1 MSTSK
6 PPSRLVN
13 EIESRIDRVEE
24 IERGSDLDETI
35 EFYEG
40 LERRLRELEDASG
53 ETPKTRARLEFVEER
68 LGDLYETRERALER
82 ESDDAGSG
90 GSEDESEGRSADV
103 VDDDSAT
110 DEQTVT
116 GDDSEGATFEPSVP
130 DIDLSDY
137 VGREELKSELRSRVL
152 GPYREPERIESLG
165 LSQVTG
171 VLFYGPPGT
180 GKSLAAKAL
189 GGEAELSYIEVKIP
203 DIKDRYVGGSEEN
216 VRELF
221 DEAAANAPCV
231 VCMDEVDALATE
243 RGDDN
248 NATGKDDMVNAFLD
262 EFEKAPEGVL
272 VIGTTN
278 RRDRIDDAFERKGRF
293 EKAIEVGLPEFE
305 DRLRLLSHYMRTPV
319 ERPHDDDLRL
329 AAIARETDGYSCAD
343 LRQLVDEAA
352 WDVYEREQDRI
363 GTENFEA
370 ALEAVDPVEY
380 DHA

>member
-6 PPSRLVN
+6 PPSRLVD
-13 EIESRIDRVEE
+13 EIESRIDRVAE
-24 IERGSDLDETI
+24 IERGSNLAETI
-35 EFYEG
+35 EFYDG

-68 LGDLYETRERALER
+68 LDDLYETRERALER
-82 ESDDAGSG
+82 EGDDAGSDDAEG
-90 GSEDESEGRSADV
+90 ESEGGSDPADA
-103 VDDDSAT
+103 DSAA

-116 GDDSEGATFEPSVP
+116 GDGGEGATFEPSVP
-130 DIDLSDY
+130 EIDLSDY
-137 VGREELKSELRSRVL
+137 VGREELKAELRSRVL

-165 LSQVTG
+165 LSPVTG

-278 RRDRIDDAFERKGRF
+278 RRDRIDDAFERKERF

-305 DRLRLLSHYMRTPV
+305 DRLRLLGHYMRTPV
-319 ERPHDDDLRL
+319 ERPHDGDLRL

-343 LRQLVDEAA
+343 LHQLVDEAA
-352 WDVYEREQDRI
+352 WDVYERGQDRI
-363 GTENFEA
+363 GTGNFEA